1 MSKYKITRE
10 RRYAEDYILFPI
22 ENKVMTHESVGDII
36 GIDCQENLLWVLNYD
51 FNKDDDRLIQEFIL
65 EYFKDP
71 IRVYNTIFEKTQ
83 F

>member
-10 RRYAEDYILFPI
+10 RRYEEDYILFPI
-22 ENKVMTHESVGDII
+22 ENKVITNESVGDII
-36 GIDCQENLLWVLNYD
+36 GIDCKDNLLWVLNYN

-71 IRVYNTIFEKTQ
+71 IQVYNTIFEKTQ